1 VVALHSPTYVSA
13 YHDYSGFMQDT
24 SCAAGFR
31 KSPAELV
38 CSQSEDG
45 IRYHT
50 CCIPTDQA
58 SAAHEFVILVLL
70 VTHIWAEV
78 AQQFRLARRV
88 EYENLGQWCKDA
100 LSRYTHDI
108 WNILDT
114 AALLAAF
121 AAGVTRV
128 WLLAGVAILS
138 PGSTA
143 DVLMYAIVFGFL
155 RIMTVLQVFEF
166 SGSHILIYYT
176 IIILVTV
183 VSSKPKYTC
192 NCLEL
197 RVCVCACVSLYV
209 CLCVQDRFS
218 TWSRS

>member
-1 VVALHSPTYVSA
+1 MVVLHTPTFVSS
-13 YHDYSGFMQDT
+13 YHGYSGFMQDT

-45 IRYHT
+45 TRYHT
-50 CCIPTDQA
+50 CCIPTDPD
-58 SAAHEFVILVLL
+58 SAAHEFAILVLL

-78 AQQFRLARRV
+78 AQQFRIARRV

-114 AALLAAF
+114 AALLASF

-128 WLLAGVAILS
+128 LLLAGVAILS
-138 PGSTA
+138 PGSM
-143 DVLMYAIVFGFL
+143 MYAIVLGFL

-166 SGSHILIYYT
+166 SGSQILINYT
-176 IIILVTV
+176 IIILVMF
-183 VSSKPKYTC
+183 VSSKPNYTHFQIKLSSKP
-192 NCLEL
+192 N
-197 RVCVCACVSLYV
+197 YPGNYM
-209 CLCVQDRFS
+209 
-218 TWSRS
+218 